1 MASTVRGVVKRVK
14 TVARE
19 VRDIPTA
26 LGTSLGAA
34 IDYQQRG
41 PKNAA
46 SAKANANASSNNWDK
61 QIAEAA
67 KAILKGTSGT
77 RSEKFD
83 SKGKYKRG

>member
-1 MASTVRGVVKRVK
+1 MASTVNKVVKRIK
-14 TVARE
+14 TVTRE
-19 VRDIPTA
+19 ARDIPTA

-34 IDYQQRG
+34 IDIQQRG

-61 QIAEAA
+61 QLAEAA

-77 RSEKFD
+77 RSDKFD
-83 SKGKYKRG
+83 SKGKYTRG

>member
-1 MASTVRGVVKRVK
+1 MASTVNKVVKRIK

-19 VRDIPTA
+19 ARDIPTA
-26 LGTSLGAA
+26 LGTGLGAA
-34 IDYQQRG
+34 MDYQQRG

-46 SAKANANASSNNWDK
+46 AAKANANASSKNWEK
-61 QIAEAA
+61 QLVEAA

-77 RSEKFD
+77 RSDKFD